1 MPSKG
6 NHSRRVGEEHATAV
20 DARVHLESLCAER
33 AMALASGVAPAHG
46 LDAAV
51 AHAREHYVGCA
62 VTEIATLRGELFGR
76 DLG

>member
-6 NHSRRVGEEHATAV
+6 NHNRQVGEADATAIK
-20 DARVHLESLCAER
+20 ARHHLESLCAER
-33 AMALASGVAPAHG
+33 ALALASGVAPDPAI
-46 LDAAV
+46 DARIEW
-51 AHAREHYVGCA
+51 AREHYVGCA